1 MLSPYTVLDLT
12 GGRGDLASMLLGDM
26 GATVIKVEP
35 PAGAA
40 GRGEPPFIDGAPEA
54 ERSLSFFAFN
64 RNKQGIT
71 LDLEV
76 EAGRNALTA
85 LVKGADFLFE
95 SGQPATLDSLGLGF
109 DVLKEINPTIVH
121 VAISAYG
128 WDGPYADYPAS
139 DLTIAAMGGPMSLQ
153 GVPDRAPVRI
163 SVPQVWL
170 HAGAEAAT
178 AALTAHALMLRT
190 GEAQFVDVSAQTA
203 MMATMLQ
210 GVSAHAIQG
219 YDYQRAGSLLQLGQ
233 VNVPVVFGCADGY
246 IVLIPTG
253 PTLAVMVPWFVEDG
267 LVPESWIDG
276 EEWPSY
282 HMRLLQGQP
291 ISYSLEEVLEAI
303 VKYVARYTK
312 KHLLERGLRDGVSLA
327 PVNDIGDLTG
337 FQHLKERGYWLQAP
351 LPNGVETPAPGLVAR
366 LSETPMTVRSWAPT
380 LGQHNKQV
388 LKSMLGL
395 NDDGIALATGEKTGP
410 RSG

>member
-1 MLSPYTVLDLT
+1 MMLSPYTVLDLT

-35 PAGAA
+35 PGGAA
-40 GRGEPPFIDGAPEA
+40 GRSEPPFIDGGLES
-54 ERSLSFFAFN
+54 ERSLPFFAFN

-76 EAGRNALTA
+76 EAGRNALTG
-85 LVKGADFLFE
+85 LVKTADFLFE

-109 DVLKEINPTIVH
+109 DALKEINPKIVH

-153 GVPDRAPVRI
+153 GVPERAPVRI

-219 YDYQRAGSLLQLGQ
+219 FDYIRGGSLLPLGQ
-233 VNVPVVFGCADGY
+233 VTLQIVFDCADGY
-246 IVLIPTG
+246 IVLIPSG

-276 EEWPSY
+276 EEWPTY

-303 VKYVARYTK
+303 TKYVAKYTK
-312 KHLLERGLRDGVSLA
+312 NHLLERGLREGVALA
-327 PVNDIGDLTG
+327 PVNDMADLTG
-337 FQHLKERGYWLQAP
+337 FQHLEERGYWLPAP
-351 LPNGVETPAPGLVAR
+351 LPNGMETRAPGVVAR
-366 LSETPMTVRSWAPT
+366 MSETPMSVRSWAPA
-380 LGQHNKQV
+380 LGEHNRQV
-388 LKSMLGL
+388 LNTMLGL
-395 NDDGIALATGEKTGP
+395 NDEEITLATGGKAG
-410 RSG
+410 

>member
-1 MLSPYTVLDLT
+1 MMLSPYTVLDLT

-35 PAGAA
+35 PGGAA
-40 GRGEPPFIDGAPEA
+40 GRSEPPFIDGGLES
-54 ERSLSFFAFN
+54 ERSLPFFAFN

-76 EAGRNALTA
+76 EAGRNALTG
-85 LVKGADFLFE
+85 LVKTADFLFE

-109 DVLKEINPTIVH
+109 DALKEINPKIVH

-153 GVPDRAPVRI
+153 GVPERAPVRI

-219 YDYQRAGSLLQLGQ
+219 FDYIRGGSLLPLGQ
-233 VNVPVVFGCADGY
+233 VTLQIVFDCADGY
-246 IVLIPTG
+246 IVLILSG

-276 EEWPSY
+276 EEWPTY

-303 VKYVARYTK
+303 TKYVAKYTK
-312 KHLLERGLRDGVSLA
+312 NHLLERGLREGVTLA
-327 PVNDIGDLTG
+327 PVNDMADLTG
-337 FQHLKERGYWLQAP
+337 FQHLEERGYWLPAP
-351 LPNGVETPAPGLVAR
+351 LPNGMETRAPGVVAR
-366 LSETPMTVRSWAPT
+366 MSETPMSVRSWAPA
-380 LGQHNKQV
+380 LGEHNRQI
-388 LKSMLGL
+388 LNTMLGL
-395 NDDGIALATGEKTGP
+395 NDEEITLATGGKAG
-410 RSG
+410 

>member
-26 GATVIKVEP
+26 GAAVIKVEP

-40 GRGEPPFIDGAPEA
+40 GRSEPPFIDGAPES
-54 ERSLSFFAFN
+54 ERSLPFFAFN

-76 EAGRNALTA
+76 AAGRNALTG
-85 LVKGADFLFE
+85 LVKTADFLFE

-109 DVLKEINPTIVH
+109 DVLKEINPKIVH
-121 VAISAYG
+121 VTISPYG
-128 WDGPYADYPAS
+128 LDGPYADYVAS

-153 GVPDRAPVRI
+153 GVPERAPVRI

-170 HAGAEAAT
+170 HAGSEAAT

-203 MMATMLQ
+203 MMATMLH

-219 YDYQRAGSLLQLGQ
+219 YDYQRNGSQIKLGP
-233 VNVPVVFGCADGY
+233 VTFPVVFDCADGY
-246 IVLIPTG
+246 IVVIASG

-276 EEWPSY
+276 EEWPTY
-282 HMRLLQGQP
+282 HMRVLQGQP
-291 ISYSLEEVLEAI
+291 TTYSLEEVLDATT
-303 VKYVARYTK
+303 KYLANYTK
-312 KHLLERGLRDGVSLA
+312 NQLLERGLRESVTLA
-327 PVNDIGDLTG
+327 PVNDIQDLTG
-337 FQHLKERGYWLQAP
+337 FQHLKERGYWLPAP
-351 LPNGVETPAPGLVAR
+351 LPNGMETQVPGMVAQM
-366 LSETPMTVRSWAPT
+366 SETPMSVRSWAPA
-380 LGQHNKQV
+380 LGEHNQKI

-395 NDDGIALATGEKTGP
+395 SDDEINLATGGQA
-410 RSG
+410 G

>member
-40 GRGEPPFIDGAPEA
+40 GRNEPPFIDGGPES
-54 ERSLSFFAFN
+54 ERSLPFFAFN

-76 EAGRNALTA
+76 EAGRNALTG
-85 LVKGADFLFE
+85 LVKMADFLFE

-109 DVLKEINPTIVH
+109 DTLKEINPKIIH
-121 VAISAYG
+121 VAISPYG

-139 DLTIAAMGGPMSLQ
+139 DLTIAAMGGPMGLQ
-153 GVPDRAPVRI
+153 GVPERAPIRI

-170 HAGAEAAT
+170 HAGSEAAT

-190 GEAQFVDVSAQTA
+190 GQAQFVDVSAQTA

-219 YDYQRAGSLLQLGQ
+219 FDYNRGGSLLPLGQ
-233 VNVPVVFGCADGY
+233 VTLQVVFDCADGY
-246 IVLIPTG
+246 IVLIPSG

-276 EEWPSY
+276 EEWPTY
-282 HMRLLQGQP
+282 HYRLLQGQP
-291 ISYSLEEVLEAI
+291 TSYSLEEVLDAI
-303 VKYVARYTK
+303 TEYVAKYTK
-312 KHLLERGLRDGVSLA
+312 SHLLERGLREGVSLA
-327 PVNDIGDLTG
+327 PVNDIQDLTG
-337 FQHLKERGYWLQAP
+337 FQHLEERGYWLPEP
-351 LPNGVETPAPGLVAR
+351 LPNGIETRAPGVVAR
-366 LSETPMTVRSWAPT
+366 MSETPMSVRSWAPA
-380 LGQHNKQV
+380 LGEHNRKV
-388 LKSMLGL
+388 LNSMLGL
-395 NDDGIALATGEKTGP
+395 SDEEINLATGGKAG
-410 RSG
+410 

>member
-40 GRGEPPFIDGAPEA
+40 GRSEPPFIDGAPES
-54 ERSLSFFAFN
+54 ERSLPFFAFN

-76 EAGRNALTA
+76 AAGRNALTG
-85 LVKGADFLFE
+85 LVKTADFLFE

-109 DVLKEINPTIVH
+109 DVLKEINPKIVH
-121 VAISAYG
+121 VAISPYG

-153 GVPDRAPVRI
+153 GVPERAPVRV

-170 HAGAEAAT
+170 HTGAEAAT

-190 GEAQFVDVSAQTA
+190 GEAQFVDVSAQTV
-203 MMATMLQ
+203 MIATMLH
-210 GVSAHAIQG
+210 GISAHAIQG
-219 YDYQRAGSLLQLGQ
+219 FDYNRAGSLLQLGQ
-233 VNVPVVFGCADGY
+233 ATIPAVFDCADGY
-246 IVLIPTG
+246 IVLVPTG

-276 EEWPSY
+276 EDWPTY
-282 HMRLLQGQP
+282 HLRFLQGQP
-291 ISYSLEEVLEAI
+291 VNYSVEEVLSAI
-303 VKYVARYTK
+303 VRYVAKYTK
-312 KHLLERGLRDGVSLA
+312 NQLLERGLRDGAALA
-327 PVNDIGDLTG
+327 PVNDVGDLAR
-337 FQHLKERGYWLQAP
+337 FEQLEERGYWLPAP
-351 LPNGVETPAPGLVAR
+351 LPNGSETRTPGVVAR
-366 LSETPMTVRSWAPT
+366 MSETPMSVRSWAPA
-380 LGQHNKQV
+380 LGEHNRQV
-388 LKSMLGL
+388 LASMLGL
-395 NDDGIALATGEKTGP
+395 KNEEIMLATGGKTG
-410 RSG
+410 

>member
-1 MLSPYTVLDLT
+1 MMLSPYTVLDLT

-35 PAGAA
+35 PGGAA
-40 GRGEPPFIDGAPEA
+40 GRSEPPLIDGGLES
-54 ERSLSFFAFN
+54 ERSLPFFAFN

-76 EAGRNALTA
+76 EAGRNALTG
-85 LVKGADFLFE
+85 LVKTADFLFE

-109 DVLKEINPTIVH
+109 DALKEINPKIVH

-153 GVPDRAPVRI
+153 GVPERAPVRI

-219 YDYQRAGSLLQLGQ
+219 FDYIRGGSLLPLGQ
-233 VNVPVVFGCADGY
+233 VTLQIVFDCADGY
-246 IVLIPTG
+246 IVLILSG

-276 EEWPSY
+276 EEWPTY

-303 VKYVARYTK
+303 TKYVAKYTK
-312 KHLLERGLRDGVSLA
+312 NHLLERGLREGVTLA
-327 PVNDIGDLTG
+327 PVNDMADLTG
-337 FQHLKERGYWLQAP
+337 FQHLEERGYWLPAP
-351 LPNGVETPAPGLVAR
+351 LPNGMETRAPGVVAR
-366 LSETPMTVRSWAPT
+366 MSETPMSVRSWAPA
-380 LGQHNKQV
+380 LGEHNRQI
-388 LKSMLGL
+388 LNTMLGL
-395 NDDGIALATGEKTGP
+395 NDEEITLATGGKAG
-410 RSG
+410 